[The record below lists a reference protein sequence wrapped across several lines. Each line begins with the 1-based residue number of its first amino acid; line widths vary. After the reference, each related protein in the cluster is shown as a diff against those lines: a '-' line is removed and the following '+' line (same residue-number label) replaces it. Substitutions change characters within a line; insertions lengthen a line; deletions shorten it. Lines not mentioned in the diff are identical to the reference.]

1 MHHAGHKVTVQ
12 WIQTR
17 TGECIMYHFTHTFI
31 SLFIYSFFFIF
42 SPYIYSILYFI
53 ATAFACTDTLPWFKI
68 CQYSQFDVNDGN
80 ILVWLAFLCF
90 WVWHWVS
97 NYTVGYDIL
106 SETFNSAFSLK
117 QTSKKQARGE
127 NILFVTR
134 HHSLETVNLKWCF
147 IDQSKKLLT
156 Q

>member
-1 MHHAGHKVTVQ
+1 MLVTKSQ
-12 WIQTR
+12 CGGSKQ
-17 TGECIMYHFTHTFI
+17 GQGNESCIILHTHLYLY
-31 SLFIYSFFFIF
+31 LFILSFLFFLAH
-42 SPYIYSILYFI
+42 IYSISYFL
-53 ATAFACTDTLPWFKI
+53 ATAFTCTDILPWFKI

-106 SETFNSAFSLK
+106 SETFNSAYSFK

-127 NILFVTR
+127 NILFVTC

-147 IDQSKKLLT
+147 IDESKKPLT